1 MRGAADHETIFD
13 PWYDYLSRLERLVLA
28 VVALAMG
35 LLLAAGVT
43 SPKTDLGAAVG
54 ATLFLS
60 GVLTF
65 TVRWSVSDER
75 STRLASFD
83 DE

>member
-43 SPKTDLGAAVG
+43 SPNDLGAAVG

-60 GVLTF
+60 GVLAF
-65 TVRWSVSDER
+65 TVRWSVSNER